1 MGTSAARRRTRPG
14 CNNDDRKDAAMT
26 TYRKVSARI
35 DTNLKDEFS
44 KTLEGI
50 GLDYTSAVKS
60 FAYQLV
66 RKRAIPFE
74 VWSVGFEMS
83 GKTAVAS
90 VRLPEDVADGAM
102 EVLSGMGISFS
113 TAVRILALE
122 TVASG
127 MIPFRAG
134 E

>member
-1 MGTSAARRRTRPG
+1 MSA
-14 CNNDDRKDAAMT
+14 CK
-26 TYRKVSARI
+26 KVSARI

-44 KTLEGI
+44 RTPEGI
-50 GLDYTSAVKS
+50 DLDYTSAVKS

-74 VWSVGFEMS
+74 VRSVDFEMS
-83 GKTAVAS
+83 GKTAVTS
-90 VRLPEDVADGAM
+90 VRLPEEVAEEAM
-102 EVLSGMGISFS
+102 AVLAGMGISFS
-113 TAVRILALE
+113 VAVRILALE

>member
-1 MGTSAARRRTRPG
+1 MGSDRYKIPAAVP
-14 CNNDDRKDAAMT
+14 
-26 TYRKVSARI
+26 RKVSARI

-74 VWSVGFEMS
+74 VRSVGFEMS

-90 VRLPEDVADGAM
+90 VRLPEDVADRAM

>member
-1 MGTSAARRRTRPG
+1 MGTAAVRRRARPG
-14 CNNDDRKDAAMT
+14 CNDDDRKDAAMT
-26 TYRKVSARI
+26 TYRKVSARL

-44 KTLEGI
+44 RTLEGI

-74 VWSVGFEMS
+74 VGSVDFEMS
-83 GKTAVAS
+83 GKTAVTS
-90 VRLPEDVADGAM
+90 VRLPEEVAEEAM
-102 EVLSGMGISFS
+102 AVLAGMGISFS
-113 TAVRILALE
+113 VAVRILALE

>member
-1 MGTSAARRRTRPG
+1 
-14 CNNDDRKDAAMT
+14 MT

-74 VWSVGFEMS
+74 SKSGRSVS
-83 GKTAVAS
+83 RCPGKQRS
-90 VRLPEDVADGAM
+90 PR
-102 EVLSGMGISFS
+102 
-113 TAVRILALE
+113 
-122 TVASG
+122 
-127 MIPFRAG
+127 
-134 E
+134 

>member
-1 MGTSAARRRTRPG
+1 MEAPANRRCASPGSEGGNRKEEEMSA
-14 CNNDDRKDAAMT
+14 CK
-26 TYRKVSARI
+26 KVSARI

-44 KTLEGI
+44 RTPEGI

-74 VWSVGFEMS
+74 VRSVDFEMS
-83 GKTAVAS
+83 GKTAVTS
-90 VRLPEDVADGAM
+90 VRLPEEVAEEAM
-102 EVLSGMGISFS
+102 AVLAGMGISFS
-113 TAVRILALE
+113 VAVRILALE